1 MLPEPPPTDTPKR
14 VTGIV
19 KWYSAEKGFGFVQS
33 GDIDADIL
41 LHRAVLIEAGHCDV
55 GPGASVVCDVVRKI
69 KGYQCTRV
77 LSVTG
82 GIPQPRPSQPK
93 PRAKRNFDRPSGWRV
108 RAWLKSYSPQTG
120 RGTLTVFDADGDL
133 DFIQLV
139 AIGAVKKG
147 EEAFVPREVFEESGA
162 DISVGQV
169 YVCEIVRE
177 PGGAKCTRVLGLERR
192 M

>member
-19 KWYSAEKGFGFVQS
+19 KWYSPEKGFGFVQS

-41 LHRAVLIEAGHCDV
+41 LHRAVLIEAGHGDV
-55 GPGASVVCDVVRKI
+55 GPGASVVCEVVRKI

-82 GIPQPRPSQPK
+82 GMVQPPLRQR
-93 PRAKRNFDRPSGWRV
+93 RAKRSFERPSGWRV
-108 RAWLKSYSPQTG
+108 RAWLKSYSSQTG

-177 PGGAKCTRVLGLERR
+177 PGGTKCTRVLGLERR